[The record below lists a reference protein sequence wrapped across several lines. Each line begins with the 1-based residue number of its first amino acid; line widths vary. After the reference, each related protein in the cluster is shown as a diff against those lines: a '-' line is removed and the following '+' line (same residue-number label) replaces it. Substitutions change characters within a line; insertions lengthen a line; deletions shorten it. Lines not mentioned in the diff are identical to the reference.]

1 MKELRMRKS
10 GLFYETFDEDAV
22 IMHYLFNYK
31 IIDERVAFPTNSLD
45 KVINA
50 LNEQEIDYLIL
61 IIGASWG
68 VFMKRLWIKNE
79 FGESNSYL
87 EILKKAE
94 NKREAEDRL
103 NELLPKLEILDKV
116 TLDSVL
122 TEFETKVASF

>member
-1 MKELRMRKS
+1 MKMAEQAI
-10 GLFYETFDEDAV
+10 YDED
-22 IMHYLFNYK
+22 F
-31 IIDERVAFPTNSLD
+31 S
-45 KVINA
+45 INDQW
-50 LNEQEIDYLIL
+50 EQVCCQL
-61 IIGASWG
+61 
-68 VFMKRLWIKNE
+68 KNE
-79 FGESNSYL
+79 FGESNSYS

>member
-1 MKELRMRKS
+1 MKELRIRKS
-10 GLFYETFDEDAV
+10 GLFYETFDEDAL

-31 IIDERVAFPTNSLD
+31 LIDERVAFPAKSLT
-45 KVINA
+45 KIINT
-50 LNEQEIDYLIL
+50 LNEQEIDYLV
-61 IIGASWG
+61 IGGSE
-68 VFMKRLWIKNE
+68 RIKNE

-87 EILKKAE
+87 KILQKAE

-122 TEFETKVASF
+122 TEFETKVANF

>member
-1 MKELRMRKS
+1 MKELRIPKS
-10 GLFYETFDEDAV
+10 GLFYETFDEDAL

-31 IIDERVAFPTNSLD
+31 LIDERVSFPTNSLA
-45 KVINA
+45 KILNT
-50 LNEQEIDYLIL
+50 LNEQEIDYLV
-61 IIGASWG
+61 IGG
-68 VFMKRLWIKNE
+68 PERIKNE

-87 EILKKAE
+87 KILQKAE

-122 TEFETKVASF
+122 TEFETKVANF

>member
-50 LNEQEIDYLIL
+50 LNEQEIDYLI
-61 IIGASWG
+61 IGG
-68 VFMKRLWIKNE
+68 PERIQNE
-79 FGESNSYL
+79 FGESNSYS

>member
-1 MKELRMRKS
+1 MKELRIRKS
-10 GLFYETFDEDAV
+10 GLFYETFDEDAL

-31 IIDERVAFPTNSLD
+31 LIDERGSFPTNSLA
-45 KVINA
+45 KILNT
-50 LNEQEIDYLIL
+50 LNEQEIDYLV
-61 IIGASWG
+61 IGG
-68 VFMKRLWIKNE
+68 PERIKNE

-87 EILKKAE
+87 KILQKAE

-122 TEFETKVASF
+122 TEFETKVANF

>member
-31 IIDERVAFPTNSLD
+31 NIDERVAFPTNS
-45 KVINA
+45 
-50 LNEQEIDYLIL
+50 
-61 IIGASWG
+61 
-68 VFMKRLWIKNE
+68 
-79 FGESNSYL
+79 
-87 EILKKAE
+87 
-94 NKREAEDRL
+94 
-103 NELLPKLEILDKV
+103 LDKV

>member
-1 MKELRMRKS
+1 MKELRIRKS
-10 GLFYETFDEDAV
+10 GLFYETFDEDAL

-31 IIDERVAFPTNSLD
+31 LIDERVSFPTNSLA
-45 KVINA
+45 KILNT
-50 LNEQEIDYLIL
+50 LNEQEIDYLV
-61 IIGASWG
+61 IGG
-68 VFMKRLWIKNE
+68 PERIKNE

-87 EILKKAE
+87 KILQKAE

-122 TEFETKVASF
+122 TEFETKVSNF

>member
-50 LNEQEIDYLIL
+50 LNEQEIDYLS
-61 IIGASWG
+61 IGG
-68 VFMKRLWIKNE
+68 PERIKNE
-79 FGESNSYL
+79 FGESNIKGIYPIGEGAGYAGGITSAAMDGL
-87 EILKKAE
+87 KIAEEIAKKYT
-94 NKREAEDRL
+94 NI
-103 NELLPKLEILDKV
+103 NN
-116 TLDSVL
+116 
-122 TEFETKVASF
+122 

>member
-50 LNEQEIDYLIL
+50 LNEQEIDYLI
-61 IIGASWG
+61 IGG
-68 VFMKRLWIKNE
+68 PERIKNE
-79 FGESNSYL
+79 FRESNSYS

>member
-50 LNEQEIDYLIL
+50 LNEQEIDYLI
-61 IIGASWG
+61 IGG
-68 VFMKRLWIKNE
+68 PERIKNE
-79 FGESNSYL
+79 FGESNSYS

-116 TLDSVL
+116 TLDSIL

>member
-1 MKELRMRKS
+1 MKELRIRKS
-10 GLFYETFDEDAV
+10 GLFYETFDEDAL

-31 IIDERVAFPTNSLD
+31 LIDERVAFPAKSLT
-45 KVINA
+45 KIINT
-50 LNEQEIDYLIL
+50 LNEQEIDYHV
-61 IIGASWG
+61 IGGSE
-68 VFMKRLWIKNE
+68 RIKNE

-87 EILKKAE
+87 EILQKAE

-122 TEFETKVASF
+122 TEFETKVANF

>member
-1 MKELRMRKS
+1 MRELRMRKS

-50 LNEQEIDYLIL
+50 LNEQEIDYLI
-61 IIGASWG
+61 IGG
-68 VFMKRLWIKNE
+68 PERIKNE
-79 FGESNSYL
+79 FGESNSYS

-122 TEFETKVASF
+122 TEFETKVANF

>member
-1 MKELRMRKS
+1 MKELRIRKS
-10 GLFYETFDEDAV
+10 GLFYETFDEDAL

-31 IIDERVAFPTNSLD
+31 LIDERVAFPAKSLT
-45 KVINA
+45 KIINI
-50 LNEQEIDYLIL
+50 LNEQEIDYLV
-61 IIGASWG
+61 IGGSE
-68 VFMKRLWIKNE
+68 RIKNE

-87 EILKKAE
+87 KILQKAE

-122 TEFETKVASF
+122 TEFETKVANF